1 MEYVQKLTS
10 RWTEPLSDQV
20 QKHKTG
26 YDRYNINMIMALFRE
41 CLFFGALSKLPEK
54 KIKQN
59 ECKRKII
66 YQVK

>member
-1 MEYVQKLTS
+1 MEYEQKLTS

-26 YDRYNINMIMALFRE
+26 YDRYNINVIVASFRE
-41 CLFFGALSKLPEK
+41 CFSKTVLSEK
-54 KIKQN
+54 KVKQN

-66 YQVK
+66 